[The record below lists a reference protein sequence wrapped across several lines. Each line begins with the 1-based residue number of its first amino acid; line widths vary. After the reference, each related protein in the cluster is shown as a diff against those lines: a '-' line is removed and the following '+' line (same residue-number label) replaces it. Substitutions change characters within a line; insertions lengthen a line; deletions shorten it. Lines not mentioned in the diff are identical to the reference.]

1 MNKYTLASEWDICNE
16 YVDCFRS
23 AKARNCVCPMWGNH
37 TVDALLVYWNK
48 NPIWFSATDVCIN
61 AYVQRSIKIS
71 IFFVFCSSFFFQYS
85 QFQNVSYGLDLAQKL
100 NKHIWYRKVY
110 SWFMI
115 EYARLML
122 PIKWIR
128 IVFVCKN
135 IYSFLLLSFVCINF
149 QNIVIKYT
157 IYCNLWICFFFFR
170 GIKLLWF

>member
-1 MNKYTLASEWDICNE
+1 MNMLIVFVLRRHGIAC
-16 YVDCFRS
+16 
-23 AKARNCVCPMWGNH
+23 ARCGVTTQWTHCWC
-37 TVDALLVYWNK
+37 TE
-48 NPIWFSATDVCIN
+48 
-61 AYVQRSIKIS
+61 IKIQYDS
-71 IFFVFCSSFFFQYS
+71 LLPTCVSMHMFNAQSRFQFFLFFAPHFFQYS

-135 IYSFLLLSFVCINF
+135 IYSCLLLSFVCINF

-157 IYCNLWICFFFFR
+157 IYCNLWICFFFLS
-170 GIKLLWF
+170 GH